1 MHGGAVM
8 AFALPGEG
16 RASVFGPAAPPLE
29 LEPPLSP
36 EEDEEEEDIVTTHGG
51 TMIRCRSLFCGITSW
66 FWVCAE
72 VCCWLWL
79 CATPLPP
86 GLRRTVPAPVE
97 PWLCPSMHGWIATVW
112 AAEPFGSVTSFE
124 PGGVAVLPGLV
135 WAPEHGGTTIVMA
148 LRCLGTMTV
157 RTPGAMRAIWIGL
170 TGIALPPPPP
180 PEPLLPHPLARLA
193 SAASTVAA
201 PRLRALPPTLAMP
214 LLFRRRDSAQTAP
227 RAAPSPRRGQYTD
240 IDGRAGRALV
250 GCAAGMSAAPPS
262 LLGRGARVL
271 ARNAGGLHVRHGGLL
286 AVLVAG
292 AALRGLFMA
301 AWQPAFMG
309 WPDAKSYLDAAH
321 GVLFASTLRPAGY
334 PIFLH
339 LIDAVVPSITAI
351 VVVNHLLGLG
361 TAVLLYLALIRVGAP
376 SRVALVPAAVAALG
390 GDAVFLEHSPLSE
403 PLFIFLIALGLY
415 AAVRTLRSAS
425 LGWPALAGAAL
436 AACSTVRVV
445 GVVLLPIAVLWLL
458 LAAHGPLRRRLAAAG
473 ITAAAALALL
483 GAYGVAE
490 YRTVGDVGLSR
501 HGAWHIYGRVAP
513 FADCSKF
520 RPPAGTGPLC
530 ESTPRARRPY
540 TDSYIF
546 NWWFSP
552 AIRTYGYAYASSP
565 AGTAK
570 IEAFALTAIV
580 HQPLDYLSEVGAG
593 MLRYVTPGSLR
604 GVGGGPT
611 YSELVGPRI
620 LFNPFFEYDG
630 LGSVR
635 AYYGWRARSF
645 HARNGLLGVLRGYES
660 ATRVDGALM
669 VVLALLSLLAPL
681 VTRGPAQRAA
691 LLFTLVAWALL
702 AVPVATLEFSAR
714 TGVPGFGALGAA
726 AALGGWGCFG
736 AARRR
741 WSVGRGAFRRP
752 PDRAPAHP

>member
-1 MHGGAVM
+1 MHGGAVI

-16 RASVFGPAAPPLE
+16 RASVFGPAAPPPE
-29 LEPPLSP
+29 LEPLLSP

-51 TMIRCRSLFCGITSW
+51 TMTRCRSLFCGITSW

-124 PGGVAVLPGLV
+124 PGGVAVLPWLA

-170 TGIALPPPPP
+170 TGMALPPPPP

-193 SAASTVAA
+193 RTASSVDA
-201 PRLRALPPTLAMP
+201 PTLRAPPPTLAMP
-214 LLFRRRDSAQTAP
+214 LLFRRCGWLKRPDG
-227 RAAPSPRRGQYTD
+227 RALRGAGQYTD
-240 IDGRAGRALV
+240 LSGEGGRALV
-250 GCAAGMSAAPPS
+250 GCGAGMSAASPTTIGFRPRTPHGA
-262 LLGRGARVL
+262 LLGVL
-271 ARNAGGLHVRHGGLL
+271 L
-286 AVLVAG
+286 AG

-321 GVLFASTLRPAGY
+321 GALFASTLRPAGY
-334 PIFLH
+334 PIFLR
-339 LIDAVVPSITAI
+339 LMDAVVPSITAI

-376 SRVALVPAAVAALG
+376 PRAALVPAAVAALG
-390 GDAVFLEHSPLSE
+390 GDAMFLEHSPLSE

-415 AAVRTLRSAS
+415 AAVRTLPRAS

-445 GVVLLPIAVLWLL
+445 GVVLLPIAGVWLL
-458 LAAHGPLRRRLAAAG
+458 LAAHGSLRRRLATAG
-473 ITAAAALALL
+473 IAAVAVLAVL

-490 YRTVGDVGLSR
+490 YRAVGDIGLSR

-513 FADCSKF
+513 FADCSRF
-520 RPPAGTGPLC
+520 RPPAGTALLC

-635 AYYGWRARSF
+635 VYYGWRARAF
-645 HARNGLLGVLRGYES
+645 HARSGLLGVLRTYES
-660 ATRVDGALM
+660 AARVDGALM

-681 VTRGPAQRAA
+681 LTRGQARRAA
-691 LLFTLVAWALL
+691 LLFTLSAWALL

-726 AALGGWGCFG
+726 AALGGWGCIE

-741 WSVGRGAFRRP
+741 WSFGRGAFKSP
-752 PDRAPAHP
+752 AGRAPAHP